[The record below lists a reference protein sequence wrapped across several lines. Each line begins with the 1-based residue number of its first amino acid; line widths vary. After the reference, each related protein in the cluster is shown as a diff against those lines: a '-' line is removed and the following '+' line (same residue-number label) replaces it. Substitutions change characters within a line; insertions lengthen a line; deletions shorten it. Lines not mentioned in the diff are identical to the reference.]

1 VWRCATSHVH
11 VAAAPAVQRG
21 SEKFGRAQKV
31 GQIKG
36 ESVHCGL
43 RPVKLARRS
52 TDEDRLAQRLIGPF
66 AERAWRAIGEASL
79 AEAARVNRNGSGHV
93 LSCTNDP
100 ERLHPSQMAA
110 TGYVRLVAAEDG
122 AFYERASSGDNQPG
136 APVASTVT
144 TELATRPPAVKHG
157 PYLPVRPGSR
167 AGTAGGAVDLV
178 RRRIRKLPGH
188 RRERLSLR
196 SRRGLSEEAGRQEAL
211 ITALYYEHGRSLL
224 AYATRL
230 TNDRNEAEDV
240 VQETLLRAWK
250 HPEVLVN
257 GQGSVRGWL
266 LTVARNIVVD
276 RARARSAR
284 PTEVREHQANPT
296 VAPDKPED
304 VVDSMAIL
312 DAIDRLSPEHRNV
325 LVELYWRGS
334 SVAEAAQ
341 RLSVPPGTVK
351 SRAYYGLQTLRG
363 IMASSAS
370 GEKES
375 A

>member
-1 VWRCATSHVH
+1 MERPPWLKP
-11 VAAAPAVQRG
+11 AP
-21 SEKFGRAQKV
+21 
-31 GQIKG
+31 
-36 ESVHCGL
+36 
-43 RPVKLARRS
+43 
-52 TDEDRLAQRLIGPF
+52 
-66 AERAWRAIGEASL
+66 
-79 AEAARVNRNGSGHV
+79 VNRCGSGHV
-93 LSCTNDP
+93 LSYTNDP
-100 ERLHPSQMAA
+100 ERHHPWQIAT
-110 TGYVRLVAAEDG
+110 TGYVQA
-122 AFYERASSGDNQPG
+122 G
-136 APVASTVT
+136 APGGSTVT
-144 TELATRPPAVKHG
+144 TELATWLPAVKRG
-157 PYLPVRPGSR
+157 PCLPVRPASR
-167 AGTAGGAVDLV
+167 AGTAGGVVDLV
-178 RRRIRKLPGH
+178 RRRIRKPPAQG
-188 RRERLSLR
+188 RERLSLR
-196 SRRGLSEEAGRQEAL
+196 SRRGSSEEAGRQEAL

-284 PTEVREHQANPT
+284 PTEVREHPANPT

-304 VVDSMAIL
+304 VVESMAVL
-312 DAIDRLSPEHRNV
+312 DAIDQLSPEHRNV

-351 SRAYYGLQTLRG
+351 SRAYYGLHSLRG

>member
-1 VWRCATSHVH
+1 
-11 VAAAPAVQRG
+11 
-21 SEKFGRAQKV
+21 
-31 GQIKG
+31 
-36 ESVHCGL
+36 
-43 RPVKLARRS
+43 
-52 TDEDRLAQRLIGPF
+52 
-66 AERAWRAIGEASL
+66 
-79 AEAARVNRNGSGHV
+79 
-93 LSCTNDP
+93 
-100 ERLHPSQMAA
+100 M
-110 TGYVRLVAAEDG
+110 
-122 AFYERASSGDNQPG
+122 
-136 APVASTVT
+136 TVT
-144 TELATRPPAVKHG
+144 TDLVAWRRPAAHFQRPPAHTTDKGDNGARVVTDLLRREVK
-157 PYLPVRPGSR
+157 RS
-167 AGTAGGAVDLV
+167 
-178 RRRIRKLPGH
+178 PGH
-188 RRERLSLR
+188 GRERLSVR
-196 SRRGLSEEAGRQEAL
+196 ARRGKRGGTDGPEAL

-224 AYATRL
+224 AYVTRL
-230 TNDRNEAEDV
+230 TSDRTEAEDV

-284 PTEVREHQANPT
+284 PAEVREQPANPS

-304 VVDSMAIL
+304 VVDSIAIL
-312 DAIDRLSPEHRNV
+312 GAIDQLSPEHRNV

-334 SVAEAAQ
+334 SVAEAAE

-363 IMASSAS
+363 IMAPSAA

>member
-1 VWRCATSHVH
+1 MAMAT
-11 VAAAPAVQRG
+11 
-21 SEKFGRAQKV
+21 
-31 GQIKG
+31 
-36 ESVHCGL
+36 
-43 RPVKLARRS
+43 
-52 TDEDRLAQRLIGPF
+52 
-66 AERAWRAIGEASL
+66 
-79 AEAARVNRNGSGHV
+79 
-93 LSCTNDP
+93 
-100 ERLHPSQMAA
+100 
-110 TGYVRLVAAEDG
+110 TG
-122 AFYERASSGDNQPG
+122 G
-136 APVASTVT
+136 APRGSTVT
-144 TELATRPPAVKHG
+144 TELAPWPPAAGHG
-157 PYLPVRPGSR
+157 RRLPARPGGR
-167 AGTAGGAVDLV
+167 AETAGGPVGLV
-178 RRRIRKLPGH
+178 RRRIRRAPGH
-188 RRERLSLR
+188 GRERLNLR
-196 SRRGLSEEAGRQEAL
+196 GRRGSPGEAGGSEAL

-284 PTEVREHQANPT
+284 PTEVREHPANPT

-304 VVDSMAIL
+304 VVDSIAVL
-312 DAIDRLSPEHRNV
+312 DAIDQLSPEHRNV

-351 SRAYYGLQTLRG
+351 SRAYYGLQSLRG

>member
-1 VWRCATSHVH
+1 MNVTTDLATWRRT
-11 VAAAPAVQRG
+11 AAHRERGPAPRPDTAVEG
-21 SEKFGRAQKV
+21 
-31 GQIKG
+31 
-36 ESVHCGL
+36 
-43 RPVKLARRS
+43 
-52 TDEDRLAQRLIGPF
+52 
-66 AERAWRAIGEASL
+66 
-79 AEAARVNRNGSGHV
+79 
-93 LSCTNDP
+93 
-100 ERLHPSQMAA
+100 
-110 TGYVRLVAAEDG
+110 
-122 AFYERASSGDNQPG
+122 
-136 APVASTVT
+136 ASTVGESGT
-144 TELATRPPAVKHG
+144 QRSEEIARSREEPLELTDAPSYRG
-157 PYLPVRPGSR
+157 D
-167 AGTAGGAVDLV
+167 AGG
-178 RRRIRKLPGH
+178 P
-188 RRERLSLR
+188 
-196 SRRGLSEEAGRQEAL
+196 EEL

-284 PTEVREHQANPT
+284 PPEVRENPTSPT
-296 VAPDKPED
+296 VAPDRPED
-304 VVDSMAIL
+304 VVDSIAIL
-312 DAIDRLSPEHRNV
+312 GAIDQLSPEHRKV

-334 SVAEAAQ
+334 SVAEAAE

-351 SRAYYGLQTLRG
+351 SRAYYGLQSLRG
-363 IMASSAS
+363 IMASATP

>member
-1 VWRCATSHVH
+1 MAMATTNNVCLVTAENRHGDEGTAPRGNWEVAGGSGVMTELFVRCQAAVH
-11 VAAAPAVQRG
+11 RERAPAPG
-21 SEKFGRAQKV
+21 
-31 GQIKG
+31 
-36 ESVHCGL
+36 
-43 RPVKLARRS
+43 
-52 TDEDRLAQRLIGPF
+52 
-66 AERAWRAIGEASL
+66 AS
-79 AEAARVNRNGSGHV
+79 AA
-93 LSCTNDP
+93 
-100 ERLHPSQMAA
+100 
-110 TGYVRLVAAEDG
+110 DG
-122 AFYERASSGDNQPG
+122 AG
-136 APVASTVT
+136 A
-144 TELATRPPAVKHG
+144 L
-157 PYLPVRPGSR
+157 L
-167 AGTAGGAVDLV
+167 DLV
-178 RRRIRKLPGH
+178 RRRETKRPGH
-188 RRERLSLR
+188 GRERLNVQ
-196 SRRGLSEEAGRQEAL
+196 SRRGRRGEAGGPEAL

-284 PTEVREHQANPT
+284 PAEVREHAGNPT

-304 VVDSMAIL
+304 VVDSMAVL
-312 DAIDRLSPEHRNV
+312 DAVDQLSPEHRNV
-325 LVELYWRGS
+325 LIELYWRGS
-334 SVAEAAQ
+334 SVADAAQ

-351 SRAYYGLQTLRG
+351 SRAYYGLQALRG
-363 IMASSAS
+363 IMGPSAS

>member
-1 VWRCATSHVH
+1 MAMATTGDVPRV
-11 VAAAPAVQRG
+11 VAAKRYAFENVSLEGDQADVGGGG
-21 SEKFGRAQKV
+21 SV
-31 GQIKG
+31 
-36 ESVHCGL
+36 
-43 RPVKLARRS
+43 
-52 TDEDRLAQRLIGPF
+52 
-66 AERAWRAIGEASL
+66 
-79 AEAARVNRNGSGHV
+79 
-93 LSCTNDP
+93 
-100 ERLHPSQMAA
+100 M
-110 TGYVRLVAAEDG
+110 
-122 AFYERASSGDNQPG
+122 
-136 APVASTVT
+136 
-144 TELATRPPAVKHG
+144 TELVDWCQVTAHR
-157 PYLPVRPGSR
+157 RR
-167 AGTAGGAVDLV
+167 AAPHAAGMDGGASVLVDLV
-178 RRRIRKLPGH
+178 RRRERKWPGYG
-188 RRERLSLR
+188 RERLSLR
-196 SRRGLSEEAGRQEAL
+196 SRRGSGGEAGGAEAL

-284 PTEVREHQANPT
+284 PAEVREHPANPT

-304 VVDSMAIL
+304 VVDTMAVL
-312 DAIDRLSPEHRNV
+312 EAIDQLSPEHRNV

-351 SRAYYGLQTLRG
+351 SRAYYGLQSLRG
-363 IMASSAS
+363 IMATSAS

>member
-1 VWRCATSHVH
+1 
-11 VAAAPAVQRG
+11 
-21 SEKFGRAQKV
+21 
-31 GQIKG
+31 
-36 ESVHCGL
+36 
-43 RPVKLARRS
+43 
-52 TDEDRLAQRLIGPF
+52 
-66 AERAWRAIGEASL
+66 
-79 AEAARVNRNGSGHV
+79 
-93 LSCTNDP
+93 
-100 ERLHPSQMAA
+100 M
-110 TGYVRLVAAEDG
+110 
-122 AFYERASSGDNQPG
+122 
-136 APVASTVT
+136 TVT
-144 TELATRPPAVKHG
+144 TDLAAWRRTAAHRERGPALRPDTSVEGASAV
-157 PYLPVRPGSR
+157 
-167 AGTAGGAVDLV
+167 ADLV
-178 RRRIRKLPGH
+178 RRGVKRSPGH
-188 RRERLSLR
+188 GRERLSLR
-196 SRRGLSEEAGRQEAL
+196 MRRGTRREAGGPEEL

-284 PTEVREHQANPT
+284 PPEVRENPTSPT
-296 VAPDKPED
+296 VAPDRPED
-304 VVDSMAIL
+304 VVDSIAIL
-312 DAIDRLSPEHRNV
+312 GAIDQLSPEHRKV

-334 SVAEAAQ
+334 SVAEAAE

-351 SRAYYGLQTLRG
+351 SRAYYGLQSLRG
-363 IMASSAS
+363 IMASATP

>member
-1 VWRCATSHVH
+1 M
-11 VAAAPAVQRG
+11 
-21 SEKFGRAQKV
+21 
-31 GQIKG
+31 
-36 ESVHCGL
+36 SV
-43 RPVKLARRS
+43 
-52 TDEDRLAQRLIGPF
+52 T
-66 AERAWRAIGEASL
+66 
-79 AEAARVNRNGSGHV
+79 
-93 LSCTNDP
+93 
-100 ERLHPSQMAA
+100 
-110 TGYVRLVAAEDG
+110 
-122 AFYERASSGDNQPG
+122 
-136 APVASTVT
+136 T
-144 TELATRPPAVKHG
+144 TELAAWRWADAPREGVPARP
-157 PYLPVRPGSR
+157 
-167 AGTAGGAVDLV
+167 AGGGAEIAAAVTDLV
-178 RRRIRKLPGH
+178 RRGVRKPH
-188 RRERLSLR
+188 RHGREGLSLR
-196 SRRGLSEEAGRQEAL
+196 TRRGSRREADAPEAL

-284 PTEVREHQANPT
+284 PAEVREHPANPT

-304 VVDSMAIL
+304 VVDSIAVL
-312 DAIDRLSPEHRNV
+312 DAIDQLSPEHRSV

-351 SRAYYGLQTLRG
+351 SRAYYGIQSLRG
-363 IMASSAS
+363 IMASGAC

>member
-1 VWRCATSHVH
+1 MAMAT
-11 VAAAPAVQRG
+11 
-21 SEKFGRAQKV
+21 
-31 GQIKG
+31 
-36 ESVHCGL
+36 
-43 RPVKLARRS
+43 
-52 TDEDRLAQRLIGPF
+52 
-66 AERAWRAIGEASL
+66 
-79 AEAARVNRNGSGHV
+79 
-93 LSCTNDP
+93 
-100 ERLHPSQMAA
+100 
-110 TGYVRLVAAEDG
+110 TGAGRLVAEDG
-122 AFYERASSGDNQPG
+122 PLYERASPAGKQTQPAG
-136 APVASTVT
+136 GSTVT
-144 TELATRPPAVKHG
+144 TELAVWPPAVEYGRSLRAH
-157 PYLPVRPGSR
+157 PANRAET
-167 AGTAGGAVDLV
+167 AGTVVDLV
-178 RRRIRKLPGH
+178 RRRLRKPPGH
-188 RRERLSLR
+188 GRERLRLG
-196 SRRGLSEEAGRQEAL
+196 SRRGSPGATGGPEAL

-230 TNDRNEAEDV
+230 TNDRTEAEDV

-284 PTEVREHQANPT
+284 PTEVREHPANPT

-304 VVDSMAIL
+304 VVDSITVL
-312 DAIDRLSPEHRNV
+312 DAIDQLSPDHRNV
-325 LVELYWRGS
+325 LIELYWRGS
-334 SVAEAAQ
+334 SVAEAAE

-351 SRAYYGLQTLRG
+351 SRAYYGLQSLRG

>member
-1 VWRCATSHVH
+1 VNLTGSGPVFSYTNYPELFPPMATATTGTAGA
-11 VAAAPAVQRG
+11 VAAEERCPLETTSPTRDHADLPA
-21 SEKFGRAQKV
+21 GR
-31 GQIKG
+31 
-36 ESVHCGL
+36 
-43 RPVKLARRS
+43 
-52 TDEDRLAQRLIGPF
+52 TM
-66 AERAWRAIGEASL
+66 AIGL
-79 AEAARVNRNGSGHV
+79 AAW
-93 LSCTNDP
+93 
-100 ERLHPSQMAA
+100 
-110 TGYVRLVAAEDG
+110 RLVAEHHRYRPARFAPMADG
-122 AFYERASSGDNQPG
+122 A
-136 APVASTVT
+136 
-144 TELATRPPAVKHG
+144 
-157 PYLPVRPGSR
+157 
-167 AGTAGGAVDLV
+167 GTFEDLLRKRV
-178 RRRIRKLPGH
+178 RRSAGYE
-188 RRERLSLR
+188 RERLSLR
-196 SRRGLSEEAGRQEAL
+196 SRRGSRQEAGGPEAL

-230 TNDRNEAEDV
+230 TNDRTEAEDV

-284 PTEVREHQANPT
+284 PAEVREHPANPT

-312 DAIDRLSPEHRNV
+312 DAIDQLSPEHRSV

-341 RLSVPPGTVK
+341 RLNVPSGTVK
-351 SRAYYGLQTLRG
+351 SRAYYGLQSLRG
-363 IMASSAS
+363 IMSSSAS